1 MTDKLNSKSPQ
12 KLNFLTAGIPL
23 RTEPKDYEHAFEVLD
38 NMGLDGIELEF
49 VHGVRMSPNS
59 QNVVKN
65 VSKNFVITAHGPY
78 YINLNSKEQEKID
91 ASVVRI
97 IETATM
103 ADKVGAYSI
112 TYHAAFYM
120 NNDKKI
126 VFERVVNETKRI
138 IDVVEKEGLKV
149 WIRPETTGKGTQW
162 GDLDEVIALS
172 KEFKQVLPCI
182 DFAHLHARTGGLMN
196 TYEDF
201 SRTLERL
208 GNEIGQYALENFH
221 GHLAGIAYSDKGEKN
236 HLELEKSDMNYKDL
250 LKALKKFNVKGAL
263 VCESPNIEEDCK
275 LIKDFYSSI

>member
-1 MTDKLNSKSPQ
+1 MMD

-23 RTEPKDYEHAFEVLD
+23 RTEPKDYEHAFGVLD
-38 NMGLDGIELEF
+38 EMGLDGIELEF
-49 VHGVRMSPNS
+49 VHGVRMSDNS
-59 QNVVKN
+59 QNVVKKA
-65 VSKNFVITAHGPY
+65 SGGKIITAHGPY

-97 IETATM
+97 IETAVM

-126 VFERVVNETKRI
+126 VFDRVVNQTKRI
-138 IDVVEKEGLKV
+138 MEIVEKEGLKV

-162 GDLDEVIALS
+162 GDLDEIIALS
-172 KEFKQVLPCI
+172 KEFKQVLPCV
-182 DFAHLHARTGGLMN
+182 DFAHLHARSGGKWN
-196 TYEDF
+196 TYDEF
-201 SRTLERL
+201 CTIIEKI
-208 GNEIGQYALENFH
+208 GTEIGQYAIDNFH

-250 LKALKKFNVKGAL
+250 LKALKKFGVKGAL

-275 LIKDFYSSI
+275 LLKDFYLSI

>member
-1 MTDKLNSKSPQ
+1 MTKKIPD
-12 KLNFLTAGIPL
+12 KLNFLTAGMPL
-23 RTEPKDYEHAFEVLD
+23 RTKPSEYHQAFKVLEE
-38 NMGLDGIELEF
+38 MELDGMELEF
-49 VHGVRMSPNS
+49 VHGVRISDKS
-59 QNVVKN
+59 QDSVK
-65 VSKNFVITAHGPY
+65 KAAERFLITAHGPY

-97 IETATM
+97 IETALM
-103 ADKVGAYSI
+103 AEKLGAYSI

-126 VFERVVNETKRI
+126 VFDRVVNQTQKI
-138 IDVVEKEGLKV
+138 IEVVEKDAPSV

-182 DFAHLHARTGGLMN
+182 DFSHLHARSGGKFN

-201 SRTLERL
+201 CMILDRIGT
-208 GNEIGQYALENFH
+208 EIGQYALDNFH
-221 GHLAGIAYSDKGEKN
+221 GHLAGIEYSDKGEKR

-250 LKALKKFNVKGAL
+250 LKALKAFNVKGAL

-275 LIKDFYSSI
+275 LIKDYYLSV